1 MGTRPMLPLIIS
13 MSLPA
18 IFSMLVQALYNVV
31 DSVYVSRI
39 SENALTAVSL
49 ALPVQNLMIA
59 VAVGT
64 GVGVNSLISRRLGE
78 GKRDEASQAA
88 THSVLLGLFSWLV
101 FALFGLFFTE
111 TFFRSFTS
119 LEEIVRMGT
128 QYTSVVT
135 IFSVGIFVEVNMEKT
150 LQGTGNMIYPMLF
163 QLTGCITNIILDPIL
178 IFGYFGMPAMGV
190 TGAAVATVIGQ
201 LLAMVFSIYV
211 VFTKNHEVKVTFRG
225 FRFDCDSVR
234 TIYSVGIPSIIMQSI
249 SSVLVVVLNG
259 LLITFSETAVAVL
272 GVYFKLQSFVF
283 MPVFGLNQGLMPIM
297 GYNYGTRNR
306 HRLKEALRLGC
317 MISFLIMLVGMAVFW
332 AFPRTLLGFFQASE
346 QMLAM
351 GVPALRLISL
361 SFVAAA
367 FGIIFST
374 LFQAVGIG
382 ILSLLVSAL
391 RQLVIILPLAWAL
404 SKLGLV
410 YVWAAFPL
418 AEIAA
423 LTVSSL
429 LVRWLFRKKL
439 DFSREPGGAL
449 PPQA

>member
-1 MGTRPMLPLIIS
+1 MLPLIIS

-31 DSVYVSRI
+31 DSVYVSHI
-39 SENALTAVSL
+39 NENALTAVSL

-78 GKRDEASQAA
+78 GKREEASQAA

-101 FALFGLFFTE
+101 FAVFGLFFAE
-111 TFFRSFTS
+111 AFFRSFTS

-135 IFSVGIFVEVNMEKT
+135 IFSVGVFVEVNMEKT

-163 QLTGCITNIILDPIL
+163 QLTGCVANIILDPIF
-178 IFGYFGMPAMGV
+178 IFGYFGVPAMGV

-201 LLAMVFSIYV
+201 LLAMAFSIYI

-225 FRFDCDSVR
+225 FRFSWSSVR
-234 TIYSVGIPSIIMQSI
+234 NIYSVGFPSIIMQSI
-249 SSVLVVVLNG
+249 SSVLVVALNG

-306 HRLKEALRLGC
+306 RRLREALRLGC
-317 MISFLIMLVGMAVFW
+317 LISFLIMLAGMAVFW
-332 AFPRTLLGFFQASE
+332 AFPQALLGFFQASD

-361 SFVAAA
+361 SFVMAA

-382 ILSLLVSAL
+382 ILSLIVSAL

-404 SKLGLV
+404 SRLGLL
-410 YVWAAFPL
+410 YIWAAFPL

-423 LTVSSL
+423 LAVSSL
-429 LVRWLFRKKL
+429 MVRWLFVHRL
-439 DFSREPGGAL
+439 NFSQEPGSR
-449 PPQA
+449 PPA